1 MLIVDIFVAY
11 SIRKRMDMRIFLIL
25 ISVLSLLGAAQDSGR
40 DPYEALNFLRLKNGM
55 EVYML
60 PDPKAQN
67 VRLQIVVGVGYD
79 NETERDYGLS
89 HLVEHIVFRD
99 RRVPHHDYLDYI
111 KEEGGKGVNGYTTRY
126 ETGYR
131 ATIEPE
137 KGEWLVGTFASML
150 FDKNVTQ
157 EDLEIEKSALQ
168 IEIGEPRWYHAP
180 LYAVKNFFKT
190 IMPPREDIFNLDF
203 SLPKERPLPDLYFAQ
218 RNNKGFSL
226 AEVMERYERYYYPA
240 NMKLFIAG
248 DFDTASMRKKIEETY
263 GKIDKSGS
271 ERIVRPHHTPRLNGK
286 PFERFY
292 LGTPRSYAYI
302 GTKYILDDYRKYLII
317 DSYILSLAD
326 RLQRRLRNL
335 YGKSYSVNP
344 QNFGRE
350 AAQIAAVGFDGLA
363 DSIDGNLAAARELIS
378 EDVRGMDEESIGK
391 ALEAYDTLYFAS
403 QEHDVDTLM
412 DLIDTARYVREE
424 YNITDR
430 SPYDI
435 FRSIT
440 PELFARTV
448 SDNFRP
454 QNGYSVLFREYY
466 LFPMDSFVFAVV
478 MILIFIVLYRR
489 YYASL
494 LKRKGLYFT
503 QRDIIFQRRCSS
515 RFIGFLVFAITII
528 AAIVLQEWVSYLLFW
543 WIQGDP
549 YYPKRLDAPWS
560 FIVKSAEFL
569 IYTAIFLALIS
580 LWRYYAK
587 IVVTKNALIA
597 IGSRILPIKR
607 DEIESV
613 KAVPFKESRFTNRV
627 GTFLRFYKPL
637 VEVLLKDGRR
647 YYIRSANARHLSEDL
662 TGWLSNDGGR
672 VR

>member
-1 MLIVDIFVAY
+1 MRVFLIFV
-11 SIRKRMDMRIFLIL
+11 SI
-25 ISVLSLLGAAQDSGR
+25 LSLLGAAQEKGR
-40 DPYEALNFLRLKNGM
+40 DPYDALSFFRLKNGM

-67 VRLQIVVGVGYD
+67 VQLQVVVGVGYD
-79 NETERDYGLS
+79 NETEKNYGLS
-89 HLVEHIVFRD
+89 HLVEHLVFRD

-111 KEEGGKGVNGYTTRY
+111 KEEGGKGVNGYTSRY

-131 ATIEPE
+131 ATIEPK
-137 KGEWLVGTFASML
+137 KGEWLVAAFASML

-168 IEIGEPRWYHAP
+168 IEIGESRWYHAP
-180 LYAVKNFFKT
+180 LYALKNFFNSV
-190 IMPPREDIFNLDF
+190 MPPREDIYSLDF
-203 SLPKERPLPDLYFAQ
+203 SLPKERELPDHYFAQ
-218 RNNKGFSL
+218 RNNRRFSL
-226 AEVMERYERYYYPA
+226 EEVMERYERYYYPA
-240 NMKLFIAG
+240 NMKLFAAG
-248 DFDTASMRKKIEETY
+248 DFDAVSMRKKIEDTF
-263 GKIDKSGS
+263 GKVDKSGI

-292 LGTPRSYAYI
+292 LGAPRSYAYI
-302 GTKYILDDYRKYLII
+302 GTKYILDDYREYLII

-326 RLQRRLRNL
+326 RLQQRLRNL
-335 YGKSYSVNP
+335 NGKSYSVNP
-344 QNFGRE
+344 QNFGKE

-363 DSIDGNLAAARELIS
+363 DSIDGNLAAASELIS

-391 ALEAYDTLYFAS
+391 ALEAYDTLYFAT

-412 DLIDTARYVREE
+412 DLIDTARYIREE

-448 SDNFRP
+448 SDNFQP
-454 QNGYSVLFREYY
+454 QNGYRILFREYY
-466 LFPMDSFVFAVV
+466 LFPMDSFIFAVA
-478 MILIFIVLYRR
+478 MILLFIVLYRR

-494 LKRKGLYFT
+494 LKRKGLGFT

-515 RFIGFLVFAITII
+515 RFIGFWIFTITII
-528 AAIVLQEWVSYLLFW
+528 AAIALHEWASYLLFW
-543 WIQGDP
+543 WLEGDP

-560 FIVKSAEFL
+560 FIVKLAEFL
-569 IYTAIFLALIS
+569 LYTAIFLVLFS

-587 IVVTKNALIA
+587 IVVTKDALIA
-597 IGSRILPIKR
+597 IGSRILTIKR

-613 KAVPFKESRFTNRV
+613 ETVPFKESRFTNRV

-662 TGWLSNDGGR
+662 AEWLSNRGGR
-672 VR
+672 GR